1 MTGPALSSTTDGT
14 RIRIWLN
21 RADQLI
27 PPPPGLALMIADALL
42 TAGMATAG
50 ASGGLLL
57 CYWLCRVAL
66 DHRRLAA
73 WESAWA
79 RTGPRWTSRR

>member
-1 MTGPALSSTTDGT
+1 MLTSWSPSPG
-14 RIRIWLN
+14 
-21 RADQLI
+21 
-27 PPPPGLALMIADALL
+27 PGLVIADALV
-42 TAGMATAG
+42 TTGMATAG
-50 ASGGLLL
+50 VTGGLFL
-57 CYWLCRVAL
+57 CYWLCRGAL